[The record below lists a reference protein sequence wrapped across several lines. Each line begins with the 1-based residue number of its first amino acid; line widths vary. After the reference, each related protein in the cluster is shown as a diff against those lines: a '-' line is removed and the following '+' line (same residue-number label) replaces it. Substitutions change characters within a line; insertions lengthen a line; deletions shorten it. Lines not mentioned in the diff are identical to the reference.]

1 MLRADILSF
10 AEEVEHDKKVNAEF
24 LGSKD
29 PNLQEAIVIYRRVLH
44 LIGSGD
50 MKITDRYGASQQSY
64 KNELPV
70 SFYMRHSSY
79 VFIEVPASTG
89 DKIINWLSTGKKGE
103 LAKLD
108 KRYYVSK
115 NWQDARVKKNHS
127 LYEGKPSSRNQY
139 IKKKKDQFETTE
151 RRGRVAELCRSVS
164 HSLGI
169 TNVKYFSLDLVL
181 DNNLK
186 KDSSSLERDYTCLYI
201 NYIAPTE
208 DKHGAMLIG
217 FEKGSGSNFHILAD
231 KHEIADEDEYQYTI
245 IPRKCGGMNIKL
257 DKEQLNE
264 ITNANI
270 ESDGEKLSSLIQATS
285 VKEFIQAREHIT
297 PTFQGSKTII
307 FQKKPNFLKNIL
319 NNLTRKVSFG
329 VFAPYKKE
337 FHKYERFKAQEKI
350 TIQDG
355 KRIKEQ
361 FLRGNDMLV

>member
-1 MLRADILSF
+1 MLRTGILSL
-10 AEEVEHDKKVNAEF
+10 AEEIEHDKKVNAEF
-24 LGSKD
+24 LNSND
-29 PNLQEAIVIYRRVLH
+29 PNLQEAIGIYRRVLH

-50 MKITDRYGASQQSY
+50 MEITDKYGTSQKAS

-79 VFIEVPASTG
+79 VFIKVPASTS
-89 DKIINWLSTGKKGE
+89 DKLINWLSTGKKDE

-151 RRGRVAELCRSVS
+151 RRGRIAELCRSVS

-169 TNVKYFSLDLVL
+169 TNVKYFSLDLAL
-181 DNNLK
+181 NNNLK
-186 KDSSSLERDYTCLYI
+186 KDSLSLERDYTCLYI

-217 FEKGSGSNFHILAD
+217 LEKGSGSNFHILAD

-270 ESDGEKLSSLIQATS
+270 ESDGEKLSSLIPAAS
-285 VKEFIQAREHIT
+285 VKEFTHARQHIT

-307 FQKKPNFLKNIL
+307 FKKKPNFLKNIL
-319 NNLTRKVSFG
+319 NYFAIKISFG
-329 VFAPYKKE
+329 AITLYKKE
-337 FHKYERFKAQEKI
+337 FHKYEKFKAQEKI

-361 FLRGNDMLV
+361 FLRGNDVLV